1 MGGMFGFLRSFGFE
15 KLGKVGDSITQKI
28 VAWDP
33 ETASQAEIE
42 EMIRDLD
49 KITTEAGK
57 ARAEYD
63 RVFPA
68 GIL

>member
-1 MGGMFGFLRSFGFE
+1 MGGMFGFLRSFGIE
-15 KLGKVGDSITQKI
+15 KLGKVGEGITQKI

-42 EMIRDLD
+42 EMIRELD

-63 RVFPA
+63 REKD
-68 GIL
+68 